1 MLTSATP
8 APTPAPTPAD
18 HLSRKRHLLAPL
30 ITAALIACSSAAVA
44 QSPRRI
50 GLQGYC
56 PVTLIDSDYL
66 QKGHPG
72 LTQKYDG
79 VEYRFTSRAAR
90 RAFNANPQRY
100 LPVFGGDCVVCYDE
114 AQIRVAG
121 RLEFASLH
129 KGRLYLF
136 PSRQWKQKFDAA
148 PVKYEDVDLAVGGHS
163 IVWLAER
170 GLRVSGT
177 ADRTEIHNGFR
188 YQFASEQGRRSF
200 LTRKRLYETV
210 ARRHGPLLVAQR
222 APIMADPANTAVPP
236 PRPSLN

>member
-1 MLTSATP
+1 MLT
-8 APTPAPTPAD
+8 APTQTLTPAD
-18 HLSRKRHLLAPL
+18 HLSRSRLLVLATLMAGGLLAGGP
-30 ITAALIACSSAAVA
+30 AAARA
-44 QSPRRI
+44 QSPRRT
-50 GLQGYC
+50 GLQGFC
-56 PVTLIDSDYL
+56 PVTLIDSDRL

-72 LTQKYDG
+72 VSQKYDG
-79 VEYRFTSRAAR
+79 VEYRFTNRAAR

-100 LPVFGGDCVVCYDE
+100 LPVLGGDCVVCYDE

-148 PVKYEDVDLAVGGHS
+148 PQKYEHVDLAVGGDS

-170 GLRVSGT
+170 GIRVPGT

-188 YQFASEQGRRSF
+188 YRFASEQERRSF
-200 LTRKRLYETV
+200 LTRKRLYESV
-210 ARRHGPLLVAQR
+210 ARQHGTRLVAQR
-222 APIMADPANTAVPP
+222 DPIVADPANTAVPP